1 MDMKSSFHPVSKQA
15 GASEGQS
22 VPSCLHSRVCW
33 SKYPGLYSVVGGGLD
48 SPQDCSVWK
57 EKESEV
63 DGRPGADASLRSQ
76 LLGASG
82 EDQLPSAV
90 GVGVTLH

>member
-1 MDMKSSFHPVSKQA
+1 M
-15 GASEGQS
+15 
-22 VPSCLHSRVCW
+22 
-33 SKYPGLYSVVGGGLD
+33 VGGGLD
-48 SPQDCSVWK
+48 SPQDCSIWK

-63 DGRPGADASLRSQ
+63 NGRPGADASLRSQ